1 MKSRVVVKCVHCT
14 FLVTCA
20 ARLVLSAKAGKE
32 CRFVLVGI
40 VVVIEEIMLA
50 VDAEV
55 RLTGNFEDLVVVL
68 VDLVAAMI
76 VLGKTKKLQQTL

>member
-1 MKSRVVVKCVHCT
+1 M
-14 FLVTCA
+14 
-20 ARLVLSAKAGKE
+20 
-32 CRFVLVGI
+32 LVGI
-40 VVVIEEIMLA
+40 VVVIEEIILA